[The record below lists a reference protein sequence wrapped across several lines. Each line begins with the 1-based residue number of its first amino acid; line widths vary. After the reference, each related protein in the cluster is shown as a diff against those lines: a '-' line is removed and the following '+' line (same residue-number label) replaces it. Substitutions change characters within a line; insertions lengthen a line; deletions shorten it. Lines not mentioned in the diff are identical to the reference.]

1 MKRRIIS
8 LILAISMVAS
18 LIVPLAACGKS
29 AVDFEVRTEGF
40 ATSYVVGAEIDYSP
54 LAILVNYDDG
64 SQETIGYA
72 DFEEKGVKFTPV
84 STDTAGE
91 KNIRI
96 EFAGKS
102 KLVTVTITA
111 EGR

>member
-40 ATSYVVGAEIDYSP
+40 ATS
-54 LAILVNYDDG
+54 
-64 SQETIGYA
+64 
-72 DFEEKGVKFTPV
+72 
-84 STDTAGE
+84 
-91 KNIRI
+91 
-96 EFAGKS
+96 
-102 KLVTVTITA
+102 
-111 EGR
+111 